1 MTMKP
6 FVATLLVA
14 ASASAFGAGGALGKL
29 DDTTLFI
36 GNPSVDTPFFFDT
49 YTFTLGTVSDVF
61 GGAYA
66 TGITGFTAVLQ
77 DASFATVG
85 TDSDLGDG
93 FSFAG
98 LSAGN
103 YALSLLGFSQS
114 GGAYGGVVGATTVPE
129 PETYALFLAG
139 LGMLGFMIRRRSQP

>member
-1 MTMKP
+1 MNLKP
-6 FVATLLVA
+6 LVA
-14 ASASAFGAGGALGKL
+14 SALVLASASAFAAGGALGTL
-29 DDTTLFI
+29 DDSTLVI

-61 GGAYA
+61 GGAYSV
-66 TGITGFTAVLQ
+66 GISGFTAVLQ

-85 TDSDLGDG
+85 TDSNLADG
-93 FSFAG
+93 FSFEG

-114 GGAYGGVVGATTVPE
+114 GGAYGGVVGATAVPE
-129 PETYALFLAG
+129 PETYAMFLAG
-139 LGMLGFMIRRRSQP
+139 LGMLGFMIRRRGQA